1 MAIVIP
7 RPASTVVVMREVD
20 EGGAFDV
27 LMVRRHDKVAFMG
40 GAYVFP
46 GGRVD
51 DADEVAAQAYPPGG
65 EGASRFSDLSADR
78 ERVYRAAAIREVE
91 EEVGL
96 RLDPAE
102 LVPFAH
108 WVTPEIETK
117 RYDTRFFLIAM
128 PGGQDPKHDD
138 HEMTELRWLA
148 PSGAIECCV
157 AGDIMLPPPTWT
169 TLKQL
174 ARFGAMAD
182 VFTWARTTR
191 IVTIQPGFIRNDQ
204 ITMLTL
210 PGDPTY
216 PPIDGWEVPEDT
228 RFLLREG
235 RWRPVPA

>member
-1 MAIVIP
+1 MANVIP
-7 RPASTVVVMREVD
+7 RPAATVVVMRDV
-20 EGGAFDV
+20 EGRDGFEV
-27 LMVRRHDKVAFMG
+27 LMVRRHDNVAFMG

-51 DADEVAAQAYPPGG
+51 DGDQAAAEAYPPARD
-65 EGASRFSDLSADR
+65 GASRFPDLTSGR
-78 ERVYRAAAIREVE
+78 EGIYRAAAVRELL

-96 RLDPAE
+96 RVEPLQ

-108 WVTPEIETK
+108 WVTPDIETK

-128 PGGQDPKHDD
+128 PQGQEPQHDD
-138 HEMTELRWLA
+138 YEMTELRWLS
-148 PSGAIECCV
+148 PSGAIESCL

-174 ARFGAMAD
+174 ARFDTMAD
-182 VFTWARTTR
+182 AFAWARTTR
-191 IVTIQPGFIRNDQ
+191 IVTIQPGFIRDEEK
-204 ITMLTL
+204 TMLTL

-228 RFLLREG
+228 RFLLRDG